1 MGETVV
7 VHPYHGTLL
16 TNKHTWMSHQIL
28 YAVERASFR
37 RLHSVRFHLQNA
49 LEMTRLWEG
58 RADRQ
63 LSEGDELRKGG
74 AVAIKAETPVV
85 EWLCTRMMMVV
96 KLFSMWDRGA

>member
-1 MGETVV
+1 
-7 VHPYHGTLL
+7 
-16 TNKHTWMSHQIL
+16 
-28 YAVERASFR
+28 
-37 RLHSVRFHLQNA
+37 
-49 LEMTRLWEG
+49 MTRLWEG

-96 KLFSMWDRGA
+96 KLFSTWDRGA